1 MSHFNFFTALVLAV
15 LYALARVQ
23 PTEENYLWLLPFLIP
38 GVLAINLLLL
48 LWSLVRRKLSGV
60 YYLVALG
67 IGVPYLASTLPWEGF
82 VHRPAPSA
90 QSFSVLNYN
99 VSLTGFPYVQDWA
112 FYAPP
117 PLAFQLKD
125 WILRQNADVQCYQ
138 EFMTFDGD
146 KNFDMLRYFKEKG
159 YQYYFSAD
167 IKQTHYPVVG
177 VLIVTK
183 FPIIKTGDVSVSE
196 NGFNRIA
203 FADVLTGTDTVRI
216 IGLHLES
223 MGLKK
228 YDPSRAWDLPSAFA
242 KVGLI
247 LNQLKTGMQERRVQ
261 IEKLRAFI
269 QRSPHPVICVG
280 DFNDL
285 PYSYAYQALKK
296 DLHNTFEEA
305 GSGFG
310 FTYNGNT
317 LRTLRI
323 DNQFHSHRVKA
334 LQFKTLNT
342 VGYTDHF
349 PLLGTYSITPSQ
361 P

>member
-1 MSHFNFFTALVLAV
+1 LSHFNFFTALVLAV

-38 GVLAINLLLL
+38 GVLIVNLLLL

-67 IGVPYLASTLPWEGF
+67 IGSPYLASTFPWKSF
-82 VHRPAPSA
+82 VHRPSPSI

-125 WILRQNADVQCYQ
+125 WILQQNADVQCYQ

-159 YQYYFSAD
+159 YHYYFSAD
-167 IKQTHYPVVG
+167 IKQPHYPVVG

-183 FPIIKTGDVSVSE
+183 FPILKTGDVAVSE

-203 FADVLTGTDTVRI
+203 FADVLAGKDTVRI
-216 IGLHLES
+216 IGVHLQS
-223 MGLKK
+223 MGLKQ
-228 YDPSRAWDLPSAFA
+228 YDPSKAWDLPSAFA

-247 LNQLKTGMQERRVQ
+247 LNQLKTGMQDRRVQ
-261 IEKLRAFI
+261 IEKLSAFI

-285 PYSYAYQALKK
+285 PYSYSYQALKK
-296 DLHNTFEEA
+296 NLDNTFEEA

-323 DNQFHSHRVKA
+323 DNQFHAHRIQA

-349 PLLGTYSITPSQ
+349 PLLGTYNIIQRP
-361 P
+361 

>member
-1 MSHFNFFTALVLAV
+1 VLAV

-23 PTEENYLWLLPFLIP
+23 PTEGNHLWLLPFLIP
-38 GVLAINLLLL
+38 GVLAANVLLFVVAA
-48 LWSLVRRKLSGV
+48 VRRKVSGL

-67 IGVPYLASTLPWEGF
+67 IGSPYLVGTIRMKPM
-82 VHRPAPSA
+82 A
-90 QSFSVLNYN
+90 QVQDGQKFSVLNYN

-117 PLAFQLKD
+117 QLAFQLKE
-125 WILRQNADVQCYQ
+125 WILAQHADVQCYQ

-146 KNFDMLRYFKEKG
+146 KNFDMLQYFKAKG
-159 YQYYFSAD
+159 YACYFSAD
-167 IKQTHYPVVG
+167 ITRPNYPVVG
-177 VLIVTK
+177 ILIVSR
-183 FPIIKTGDVSVSE
+183 FPIVRTGDVAVSA

-203 FADVLTGTDTVRI
+203 FADVALPHDTVRI
-216 IGLHLES
+216 VGVHLAS

-228 YDPSRAWDLPSAFA
+228 YDPSRAWDLPSAVA

-247 LNQLKTGMQERRVQ
+247 LNQIKTGTFDRQHQ
-261 IEKLRAFI
+261 IEKLLGFV

-285 PYSYAYQALKK
+285 PYSYAYQTVRKH
-296 DLHNTFEEA
+296 LHNTFEES
-305 GSGFG
+305 GKGFG

-323 DNQFHSHRVKA
+323 DNQFHSPQLNPV
-334 LQFKTLNT
+334 QFHTLDT
-342 VGYTDHF
+342 VRYTDHF
-349 PLLGTYSITPSQ
+349 PLLGIYHLNPSQ